1 MTPQIQWNETDV
13 HVMIDVETLGLAQNA
28 IVLSIGAVVFDP
40 THQDRGIGDDYYAEL
55 DPERYPGSIDMST
68 VRFWL
73 EKGNAPM
80 GGQREGR
87 HIGEHLSAW
96 LDRACGGDRKKLVI
110 WANGTDF
117 DIPKLQYAYK
127 LGKRQVPWGY
137 SAVRDARTVYK
148 LFDPDKLLAPVT
160 NPSHNALD
168 DARNQAQWLINIFL
182 GVPHVHTNPT
192 DSLGSATSGLS
203 TSD

>member
-1 MTPQIQWNETDV
+1 MTHQVQWNETDV
-13 HVMIDVETLGLAQNA
+13 HVMVDVETLGLQQNA

-40 THQDRGIGDDYYAEL
+40 TPRDRGLGDEFYIEI
-55 DPERYPGSIDMST
+55 DPEKYHGSIDVGT
-68 VRFWL
+68 VKFWIQQ
-73 EKGNAPM
+73 
-80 GGQREGR
+80 GGCPLDGKREGR
-87 HIGEHLSAW
+87 HVAELFTEY
-96 LDRACGGDRKKLVI
+96 LDKMCSGDRKRLVI
-110 WANGTDF
+110 WSNGTDF
-117 DIPKLQYAYK
+117 DIPKLQYAYR
-127 LGKRQVPWGY
+127 LGKRVVPWGY
-137 SAVRDARTVYK
+137 NAVRDARTVYK

-168 DARNQAQWLINIFL
+168 DAKNQAQWLINIFL